1 MQESA
6 LISYYYFGR
15 STFETKRCLRLAA
28 LLYAYLFLA
37 FNSAPIASLHIPVFF
52 FSLICNTNWKF
63 YTMKGAS
70 ALDLVVTLMFSMTSH
85 FWFVF
90 LSQFYPYGLQA
101 VSLDKC
107 FVNVFLLSMSLFSQC
122 LQYPT
127 SLPKE
132 TFWLCPLWI
141 LCRTYC
147 EAKTWLFFKVF
158 QFFLF
163 GVILQRPWI
172 DSAQLQKLSSKLR
185 SNVQLWQVNTLMC
198 FDILELPMDN
208 QSIWLWTIPSALLWP
223 IFNHFNRDI
232 QYLAY
237 GLKQN

>member
-15 STFETKRCLRLAA
+15 STFETKRCLILAA

-132 TFWLCPLWI
+132 TFWCVKQTSNP
-141 LCRTYC
+141 
-147 EAKTWLFFKVF
+147 FKPIF
-158 QFFLF
+158 WSSSRQFRSFSQFLLDDF
-163 GVILQRPWI
+163 AIK
-172 DSAQLQKLSSKLR
+172 QLMMFISSKLQSSIIFEYGPKHYFAIR
-185 SNVQLWQVNTLMC
+185 VWYCQSRLISFLVMVRLLARCVS
-198 FDILELPMDN
+198 FVIILFTRETP
-208 QSIWLWTIPSALLWP
+208 
-223 IFNHFNRDI
+223 
-232 QYLAY
+232 
-237 GLKQN
+237 